1 MKPEDL
7 SIDELKELIRRKE
20 KSDDKKEN
28 PKEAKGVVVDR
39 DFVVQRDDKS
49 GVSKK
54 QPVKGGKNTWTDKGE
69 HRDVDTP
76 NYEPSTRSR
85 PATHKVNKVCHVCG
99 KKFEIVASL
108 VSGEFM
114 RCNSCIG

>member
-7 SIDELKELIRRKE
+7 SVDELRELIRRKE
-20 KSDDKKEN
+20 QSEEKKEGA
-28 PKEAKGVVVDR
+28 EESKGVVVDR
-39 DFVVQRDDKS
+39 DFVVQRDTTS
-49 GVSKK
+49 GGSKK

-69 HRDVDTP
+69 HKDIDTP
-76 NYEPSTRSR
+76 EYEPSTRSR
-85 PATHKVNKVCHVCG
+85 PATHRVNKVCHVCG

-114 RCNSCIG
+114 RCDSCIG

>member
-28 PKEAKGVVVDR
+28 PKESKGVVIDR